1 MPSFPIIATIACIA
15 YGIESIFG
23 FGGTIIFLGL
33 SGLFYDFNSLLK
45 LAMIVGLSSGLAV
58 LIQSHKH
65 LSWRHLIKILA
76 YTIPGAL
83 IGTLLISNLNSE
95 WLIKFFALI
104 LIAYACFNLFFPN
117 YLFPEA
123 LKKALV
129 ILGGFIQ
136 GVYTIGGPFVLM
148 GYKDHFSSK
157 QELRSTMAGYFFI
170 INGLRVIFYILLGGS
185 YMEIVTEYYPIA
197 FMVMISVWLGYL
209 VHRKISEV
217 LFKKLIIIAILLIGI
232 IILVTK

>member
-33 SGLFYDFNSLLK
+33 SGLFFDFNSLLK

-58 LIQSHKH
+58 LIQSYKH
-65 LSWRHLIKILA
+65 LSWLHLIKILA

-83 IGTLLISNLNSE
+83 IGTILISSITSE
-95 WLIKFFALI
+95 WLIKFFALL
-104 LIAYACFNLFFPN
+104 LIVYACFNLFLPN
-117 YLFPEA
+117 LLIPEI
-123 LKKALV
+123 LKKALI

-148 GYKDHFSSK
+148 GYKDNFSSK

-185 YMEIVTEYYPIA
+185 YLDIASTYYPIA
-197 FMVMISVWLGYL
+197 LMVMISVWLGYL

-217 LFKKLIIIAILLIGI
+217 LFKKLIIIAILFIGI

>member
-1 MPSFPIIATIACIA
+1 MLSFPIIATIACIA

-33 SGLFYDFNSLLK
+33 SGLFFDFNSLLK

-58 LIQSHKH
+58 LIQSYKH
-65 LSWRHLIKILA
+65 LSWHHLMKILA

-83 IGTLLISNLNSE
+83 IGTFLISSMTSE

-104 LIAYACFNLFFPN
+104 LVIYACFNLFLPN
-117 YLFPEA
+117 ILIPET
-123 LKKALV
+123 LKKGLV
-129 ILGGFIQ
+129 VLGGFIQ

-148 GYKDHFSSK
+148 GYKDHFLSK

-170 INGLRVIFYILLGGS
+170 INGLRLVFYILLGGS
-185 YMEIVTEYYPIA
+185 YTEIVAEYYPIA

-217 LFKKLIIIAILLIGI
+217 LFQKLIIIAILFIGI
-232 IILVTK
+232 IILITK

>member
-1 MPSFPIIATIACIA
+1 
-15 YGIESIFG
+15 
-23 FGGTIIFLGL
+23 
-33 SGLFYDFNSLLK
+33 
-45 LAMIVGLSSGLAV
+45 LAF
-58 LIQSHKH
+58 
-65 LSWRHLIKILA
+65 
-76 YTIPGAL
+76 TIPGAL
-83 IGTLLISNLNSE
+83 IGTLLISSMTSE

-104 LIAYACFNLFFPN
+104 LIVYACFNLFFPN
-117 YLFPEA
+117 ILIPEN

-129 ILGGFIQ
+129 VLGGFIQ

-170 INGLRVIFYILLGGS
+170 INGLRVVFYILLGGS
-185 YMEIVTEYYPIA
+185 YVEIVTEYYPIA

-209 VHRKISEV
+209 VHREISEV

>member
-58 LIQSHKH
+58 LIQSYKY
-65 LSWRHLIKILA
+65 LSWHHLMKILVF
-76 YTIPGAL
+76 TIPGAL
-83 IGTLLISNLNSE
+83 IGTLLISSMTSE

-104 LIAYACFNLFFPN
+104 LIIYACFNLFFPN
-117 YLFPEA
+117 ILIPET
-123 LKKALV
+123 LKKVLV
-129 ILGGFIQ
+129 VLGGFIQ

-170 INGLRVIFYILLGGS
+170 INGLRVVFYILLGGS
-185 YMEIVTEYYPIA
+185 YMEIVAEYYPIA

-217 LFKKLIIIAILLIGI
+217 LFKKLIIIAILIIGI

>member
-58 LIQSHKH
+58 LIQSYKY
-65 LSWRHLIKILA
+65 LSWAPLIRILA
-76 YTIPGAL
+76 FTIPGAL
-83 IGTLLISNLNSE
+83 IGTLLISSMTSE

-104 LIAYACFNLFFPN
+104 LIIYACFNLFFPN
-117 YLFPEA
+117 IFIPET

-129 ILGGFIQ
+129 VLGGFIQ

-170 INGLRVIFYILLGGS
+170 INSLRVVFYILLGGS
-185 YMEIVTEYYPIA
+185 YIEIVAEYYPIA

-209 VHRKISEV
+209 VHRKISED
-217 LFKKLIIIAILLIGI
+217 LFKKLIIIAILIIGI
-232 IILVTK
+232 IILITK

>member
-58 LIQSHKH
+58 LIQSYKN
-65 LSWRHLIKILA
+65 LSWFHLMKILA
-76 YTIPGAL
+76 FTIPGAL
-83 IGTLLISNLNSE
+83 IGTLLISSMTSE

-104 LIAYACFNLFFPN
+104 LIVYACFNLFFPN
-117 YLFPEA
+117 ILIPET

-129 ILGGFIQ
+129 VLGGFIQ

-170 INGLRVIFYILLGGS
+170 INGLRVVFYILLGGS
-185 YMEIVTEYYPIA
+185 YMEIVAEYYPIA

-217 LFKKLIIIAILLIGI
+217 LFKKLIIIAILIIGI

>member
-33 SGLFYDFNSLLK
+33 SGLFFDFNSLLK

-58 LIQSHKH
+58 LIQSYKH
-65 LSWRHLIKILA
+65 LDWRHLVKILA

-83 IGTLLISNLNSE
+83 VGTLLISSITSE
-95 WLIKFFALI
+95 WLIKFFALL
-104 LIAYACFNLFFPN
+104 LIVYACFNLFLPN
-117 YLFPEA
+117 LLIPEI

-170 INGLRVIFYILLGGS
+170 INSLRVIFYILLG
-185 YMEIVTEYYPIA
+185 
-197 FMVMISVWLGYL
+197 
-209 VHRKISEV
+209 
-217 LFKKLIIIAILLIGI
+217 
-232 IILVTK
+232 

>member
-1 MPSFPIIATIACIA
+1 
-15 YGIESIFG
+15 
-23 FGGTIIFLGL
+23 
-33 SGLFYDFNSLLK
+33 
-45 LAMIVGLSSGLAV
+45 MI
-58 LIQSHKH
+58 
-65 LSWRHLIKILA
+65 
-76 YTIPGAL
+76 
-83 IGTLLISNLNSE
+83 
-95 WLIKFFALI
+95 
-104 LIAYACFNLFFPN
+104 LFFPN
-117 YLFPEA
+117 ILIPEN

-129 ILGGFIQ
+129 VLGGFIQ

-170 INGLRVIFYILLGGS
+170 INGLRVVFYILLGGS
-185 YMEIVTEYYPIA
+185 YVEIVTEYYPIA

-209 VHRKISEV
+209 VHREISEV

>member
-1 MPSFPIIATIACIA
+1 MPNFSIIATIACLA

-33 SGLFYDFNSLLK
+33 SGFFYDFNSLLK

-58 LIQSHKH
+58 LIQSYKY
-65 LSWRHLIKILA
+65 LSWQHLAKILIM
-76 YTIPGAL
+76 TIPGAL
-83 IGTLLISNLNSE
+83 LGTLLISSLASE
-95 WLIKFFALI
+95 WLVKFFALL
-104 LIAYACFNLFFPN
+104 LIIYACFNLFLPN
-117 YLFPEA
+117 ILIPDI
-123 LKKALV
+123 LKKVLV

-170 INGLRVIFYILLGGS
+170 INSLRVVFYILLGGS
-185 YMEIVTEYYPIA
+185 YLEIVAAYYPIA
-197 FMVMISVWLGYL
+197 LMVMISVWLGYL

-217 LFKKLIIIAILLIGI
+217 LFKKLIIIAILIIGI
-232 IILVTK
+232 IILFTK

>member
-1 MPSFPIIATIACIA
+1 MPSFSIIATIACVA

-58 LIQSHKH
+58 LIQSYKY
-65 LSWRHLIKILA
+65 LSWFHLTKILA
-76 YTIPGAL
+76 FTIPGAL
-83 IGTLLISNLNSE
+83 IGTLLISSMTSE

-104 LIAYACFNLFFPN
+104 LIVYACFNLFFPN
-117 YLFPEA
+117 ILIPET

-129 ILGGFIQ
+129 VLGGFIQ

-170 INGLRVIFYILLGGS
+170 INGLRVVFYILLGGS
-185 YMEIVTEYYPIA
+185 YVEIVTEYYPIA

-209 VHRKISEV
+209 VHREISEV

>member
-33 SGLFYDFNSLLK
+33 SGLFYEFNSLLK

-58 LIQSHKH
+58 LIQSYKY
-65 LSWRHLIKILA
+65 LSWPHLITILA
-76 YTIPGAL
+76 FTIPGAL
-83 IGTLLISNLNSE
+83 IGTLLITSMTSE

-104 LIAYACFNLFFPN
+104 LIVYACFNLFFPN
-117 YLFPEA
+117 ILIPEK

-129 ILGGFIQ
+129 VLGGFIQ

-185 YMEIVTEYYPIA
+185 YVEIVTEYYPIA

-209 VHRKISEV
+209 VHREISEV